1 MTVKTCIKCERPSN
15 EIPLINFEFKMVEY
29 SICPQ
34 CLPVLIHK
42 THELSGKLPGIEN
55 IPPAEHRH

>member
-1 MTVKTCIKCERPSN
+1 MTTKICIKCERTSN
-15 EIPLINFEFKMVEY
+15 EIPLIHFEYKEQAY
-29 SICPQ
+29 TICPQ

-55 IPPAEHRH
+55 IPPAEHSH